1 MFIRQCHRSRRC
13 DIRRSAFY
21 AKGGYAWA
29 DDRFSIAGL
38 GGSFSESK
46 VLSGWTVGAGVE
58 YMFAPNWSL
67 KGEYM
72 YADYG
77 GERYLTAFA
86 SGGLE
91 LGATT
96 HTVKGGINYHFNW
109 GGSNFKVRTLNSAGR
124 GPAKAG
130 PIPCLRIISANV
142 GKALPGFG
150 QRLVSVRPRP
160 PPRC

>member
-1 MFIRQCHRSRRC
+1 LFGIFPVTLEDKIRSFGSVTGRIGVTSG
-13 DIRRSAFY
+13 AALFY

-29 DDRFSIAGL
+29 DNRFSIAGL

-77 GERYLTAFA
+77 SERYLTAFA
-86 SGGLE
+86 PGGLE

-109 GGSNFKVRTLNSAGR
+109 GGSNF
-124 GPAKAG
+124 
-130 PIPCLRIISANV
+130 
-142 GKALPGFG
+142 
-150 QRLVSVRPRP
+150 
-160 PPRC
+160 